1 MVSYLAVLI
10 VQLVGNSGRVGIRIA
25 CLYTCVYEL
34 MLCKCDISHKIH
46 KGYGRLTSLG
56 PRLLEAQYLSMHPSS
71 LIQYRRMGGG
81 GTRKLTSEY
90 GM

>member
-1 MVSYLAVLI
+1 MVGYLTVLI
-10 VQLVGNSGRVGIRIA
+10 VQFVGNGGHVGIRIT

-34 MLCKCDISHKIH
+34 TLCECDISHKIH

-81 GTRKLTSEY
+81 RMRKSTLEY
-90 GM
+90 GT